1 MNISHEIPPIMSAIT
16 VDERV
21 QSIFGPIVDFLEEFV
36 FFAVPIGEAML
47 PLVVVWL
54 MAGGVFLTFWLKI
67 RPLRDAKLSFKII
80 KGHYSRHSDPGQVT
94 SFQALATEL
103 SGTVGLGNIAGVAV
117 AISLGGP
124 GASLWIII
132 AGLLG
137 MAVKMAEATL
147 GQKYRTV
154 HADGSISGGP
164 MYYLRDGLK
173 AIGKPK
179 TGKFLGMFYAIGMMI
194 AVLGAGNI
202 FQANQ
207 VTAQLINVTGGAD
220 SPLYGQGWIVGVI
233 LAVIAGIVIIGG
245 IESIARM
252 TSRITPLMAGLYIA
266 CILIILAMNFTELPS
281 AVALIFTS
289 AFTGAG
295 VTGGV
300 IGVAI
305 IGIQRAVFSNAA
317 GTGTAGMAHSASKNK
332 RPAEEGLVAA
342 WEPFIDSVVICT
354 MTALAI
360 IVTGAYQNTTSDGVA
375 MTTDAFNTVNDW
387 FSVFLTVC
395 IALFGFSTILS
406 FSYYGRKTTGYVFNQ
421 SKIAERAY
429 DAVYVLFIVIGASV
443 SLDMVVRFSDA
454 MFFLVSVPNLLGIYF
469 LARVLRRELFDHR
482 LGAQTGQIP
491 VVPVHER
498 STMLGAKMSEKI
510 AKDGKQV
517 HPEQAKESVSDGT
530 QR

>member
-1 MNISHEIPPIMSAIT
+1 MSAT
-16 VDERV
+16 SVDESI
-21 QSIFGPIVDFLEEFV
+21 QNIFGPIVDFLETIV
-36 FFAVPIGEAML
+36 FFAVPIGDAEL
-47 PLVVVWL
+47 PLLVVWL
-54 MAGGVFLTFWLKI
+54 ISAGIFLTFWLRI
-67 RPLRDAKLSFKII
+67 RPIRDAKLSFKII

-103 SGTVGLGNIAGVAV
+103 SGTIGLGNIAGVAV

-124 GASLWIII
+124 GATLWIIL

-154 HADGSISGGP
+154 HADGSVSGGP

-173 AIGKPK
+173 SIGRPK
-179 TGKFLGMFYAIGMMI
+179 LGKFLGLFYAAGMMI

-207 VTAQLINVTGGAD
+207 VTAQLVNVTGGTD
-220 SPLYGQGWIVGVI
+220 SPLYGQGWIVGLV
-233 LAVIAGIVIIGG
+233 LALVAGVVIIGG
-245 IESIARM
+245 IKSIARM
-252 TSRITPLMAGLYIA
+252 TSRITPIMAVLYVL
-266 CILIILAMNFTELPS
+266 CVLLILAINIGQIPAAIAT
-281 AVALIFTS
+281 IFSS

-295 VTGGV
+295 VTGGI

-317 GTGTAGMAHSASKNK
+317 GTGTAAMAHAASKNK

-360 IVTGAYQNTTSDGVA
+360 IVTGVYQDTTSDGVA
-375 MTTDAFNTVNDW
+375 MTTDAFNTVHDA
-387 FSVFLTVC
+387 FSILLTVS

-429 DAVYVLFIVIGASV
+429 DVVYVVFIVIGASV

-454 MFFLVSVPNLLGIYF
+454 MFFLVTVPNMLGIYF
-469 LARVLRRELFDHR
+469 LAKVLRKEVFDHR
-482 LGAQTGQIP
+482 VGCQTGQIP
-491 VVPVHER
+491 VVPLGER
-498 STMLGAKMSEKI
+498 STILGAKMSEKI
-510 AKDGKQV
+510 DKNGGSQPSGGADKD
-517 HPEQAKESVSDGT
+517 PVSANASD
-530 QR
+530 R